1 MKILKIGGS
10 LITEKREG
18 VFEVAREEEIEKVA
32 RILRGVRDI
41 IIVHGVGSFGHPHVK
56 KFGIEEAI
64 SVTKVHN
71 ACLRLNVLLC
81 SYLEKYDVSVFPI
94 HPMEFFPNPDLGKVR
109 KVIELGFVPVFHGDV
124 ILEGEKFRVI
134 SGDEIVR
141 VLAEHFKPESVGFA
155 SDSEVL
161 WRGKAVERVNEENYR
176 EILKDLRGALGK
188 DDVTGGML
196 NKFQEALKIAKYCEV
211 SIFRM
216 ENLEKFLKGEEVPTK
231 IEKGNYKL

>member
-18 VFEVAREEEIEKVA
+18 VFEVAKEKEME
-32 RILRGVRDI
+32 RIAKILKGVRDI

-56 KFGIEEAI
+56 KYGISDAMSI
-64 SVTKVHN
+64 TKVHN
-71 ACLRLNVLLC
+71 ACLRLDIMFC

-94 HPMEFFPNPDLGKVR
+94 HPIEFFPNPDLKMVE
-109 KVIELGFVPVFHGDV
+109 KLLEFGFVPVFHGDV
-124 ILEGEKFRVI
+124 IMEGEKFRVI

-141 VLAEHFKPESVGFA
+141 MLAEYFKPEKVGFA
-155 SDSEVL
+155 SDSEIL
-161 WRGKAVERVNEENYR
+161 HRGEVVEVVNERNYQ
-176 EILKDLRGALGK
+176 EILKDLKGAVGK

-196 NKFQEALKIAKYCEV
+196 NKYQEALRIAKHCETY
-211 SIFRM
+211 IFNSK
-216 ENLEKFLKGEEVPTK
+216 NLEKFMKNEIVPTK